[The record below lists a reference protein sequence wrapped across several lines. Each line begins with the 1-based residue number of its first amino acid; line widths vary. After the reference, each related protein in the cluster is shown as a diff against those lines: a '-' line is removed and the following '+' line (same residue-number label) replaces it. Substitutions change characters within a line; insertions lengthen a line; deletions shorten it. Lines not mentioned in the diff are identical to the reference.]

1 MSTEKDLAQQVI
13 DKVQAAPGK
22 TRKAAIVLGIVL
34 LLSIIAAT
42 YFGWQHMAETEAKLQ
57 QAITL
62 TQEQSRDV
70 NVLQNELKLSKQN
83 AEMLAAAVK
92 QAQAGKVQPVVNFT
106 VAAPTVQQAAKDV
119 AVRINDK
126 DPTLPPAALGE
137 SDRTLT
143 TPQEVQQPDG
153 TLEWQVGVYKVN
165 NYRNW
170 EWSVGY
176 GQHGGDSY
184 VPVGLQRNFSKD
196 RAAGVEYHAGGQ
208 ESGWEVKYTVMTN
221 KLFFLF

>member
-1 MSTEKDLAQQVI
+1 MAERA
-13 DKVQAAPGK
+13 
-22 TRKAAIVLGIVL
+22 KAFITNNWKYIAGLAIVLVL
-34 LLSIIAAT
+34 LVWG
-42 YFGWQHMAETEAKLQ
+42 YQHNQTQEAKLQ

-62 TQEQSRDV
+62 TQEQAANV
-70 NVLQNELKLSKQN
+70 NALQNELKISKQN
-83 AEMLAAAVK
+83 AEMLAAAVQ
-92 QAQAGKVQPVVNFT
+92 QAQDGKVQPIYNFT
-106 VAAPTVQQAAKDV
+106 VEAPTVQQAAQDV
-119 AVRINDK
+119 AGRINDK
-126 DPTLPPAALGE
+126 DPTLPPAALE
-137 SDRTLT
+137 KSDRTLT
-143 TPQEVQQPDG
+143 TPQGVQQPDG